1 MDRSSLLRIVG
12 IALAVLL
19 FWKYGLPLFTGKSGD
34 TVQVVPTESYVNA
47 PDFVPDVLDPAQPGV
62 VPAVAQGG
70 KPPDGAIC
78 KLKGNR
84 FDAEL
89 SSRGAALTH
98 LFLRDP
104 QYAGTDGFDMSTTPD
119 HERWRS
125 LRTLFRDPAAFDQ
138 LKYDRFNWTLDESTG
153 KSCRFSY
160 ADDDV
165 RIVKTIDAGE
175 RPFELNVQTTLTN
188 LTNVKRRHHFA
199 IEAFAY
205 RTNAE
210 IKGRLGRV
218 SPFQTELS
226 CARGKEVVRK
236 GKDDFK
242 EGWFSEPLVD
252 RYAAVSNY
260 YFAQALVPVL
270 SAGDDKPECALLA
283 EDWYSSGQKRDDDR
297 AGDVYHAGLSYPAR
311 ELEPNQSVTYTQI
324 GYFGPKER
332 NVLALAAGGRGLGD
346 LINLGFFS
354 PVAKVLVSILL
365 FFRTNITFGNW
376 GLAII
381 AMTVCLRLLMLPLS
395 IKPIKT
401 SMAMRRLK
409 PEMDAITKKFED
421 DLQAKNMAMME
432 LYRKH
437 GVNPLG
443 GCLPQLVQMPIWFAM
458 YTTLQTAVEM
468 YHEKFLWFTDLSAP
482 DKIFILPIV
491 LGAFMI
497 LQQRIVP
504 QQGMDPMQ
512 QKMMMYL
519 LPGVFTVMMLFLPA
533 ALGVYMLTN
542 SVLGITQQLVVER
555 IAPRNGPTKGA
566 SPAKGEI
573 TVREKSGLAPTS
585 GSAPRKERDGEM
597 NDSFGKGKAR
607 V

>member
-1 MDRSSLLRIVG
+1 MDRSSFARVAL
-12 IALAVLL
+12 IAAALLL
-19 FWKYGLPLFTGKSGD
+19 FWVYGLPALRGKSD
-34 TVQVVPTESYVNA
+34 AVQAVPVETYANS
-47 PDFVPDVLDPAQPGV
+47 PHFVPDAIDPPMPGQSSAPQPVEGTV
-62 VPAVAQGG
+62 
-70 KPPDGAIC
+70 C
-78 KLKGNR
+78 KMKGNR

-98 LFLRDP
+98 LYLRDP
-104 QYAGTDGFDMSTTPD
+104 QYAGTEGFDLSTTPD

-125 LRTLFRDPAAFDQ
+125 LRTQFRGAKGFDQ
-138 LKYDRFNWTLDESTG
+138 MKYDRFSWTLEGSNGT
-153 KSCRFSY
+153 SCRFVY
-160 ADDDV
+160 GDADV
-165 RIVKTIDAGE
+165 RIVKTVSAGE
-175 RPFELNVQTTLTN
+175 RPFEINVETTLTN
-188 LTNVKRRHHFA
+188 LDDVARRHQFS

-205 RTNAE
+205 RQNKD
-210 IKGRLGRV
+210 IKSHFGRV
-218 SPFQTELS
+218 SPFVTELS
-226 CARGKEVVRK
+226 CARGKEVTRK

-252 RYAAVSNY
+252 RYVAVSNS
-260 YFAQALVPVL
+260 YFAQAIVPIA
-270 SAGDDKPECALLA
+270 SPNADKPECSLLA
-283 EDWYSSGQKRDDDR
+283 EDWYTFGQKRDDDL
-297 AGDVYHAGLSYPAR
+297 AGAVYHARLLFPGE
-311 ELEPNQSVTYTQI
+311 ELQPKQSATYKQTAF
-324 GYFGPKER
+324 FGPKER
-332 NVLALAAGGRGLGD
+332 DVLAKAAGGEARLGD

-354 PVAKVLVSILL
+354 PVAKVLVGILV
-365 FFRTNITFGNW
+365 FFHAHVTFGNW

-381 AMTVCLRLLMLPLS
+381 AMTFCLRLLLLPLS
-395 IKPIKT
+395 IKPVKT
-401 SMAMRRLK
+401 SIAMRRLK
-409 PEMDAITKKFED
+409 PEIDAVSAKFKD
-421 DLQAKNMAMME
+421 DAQAKNMATME

-482 DKIFILPIV
+482 DKIFILPLV

-512 QKMMMYL
+512 AKMMMWL

-542 SVLGITQQLVVER
+542 SVLGITQQLVVEK
-555 IAPRNGPTKGA
+555 IAPRGGGK
-566 SPAKGEI
+566 PAKGEI
-573 TVREKSGLAPTS
+573 AVKQVGNKADDGPSSGPV
-585 GSAPRKERDGEM
+585 
-597 NDSFGKGKAR
+597 GKGKAR